1 MAEKSGS
8 WMEFVPA
15 TLATSLFIAQI
26 IVGIYLLS
34 GVSQNEILA
43 YTGIG
48 LYCFSG
54 LVFGLLP
61 VFEFRKKG
69 GVKKGESYIHT
80 TKLVDTGIYS
90 IVRHPQYVTFML
102 WAIAG
107 MLLFQHWIVVLLGIP
122 ILPLT
127 YIDLI
132 KADKDAIKKLGDDY
146 KAYMKRVPRANFLLG
161 IIRRCRKSK

>member
-69 GVKKGESYIHT
+69 GVKKGESYT
-80 TKLVDTGIYS
+80 
-90 IVRHPQYVTFML
+90 
-102 WAIAG
+102 
-107 MLLFQHWIVVLLGIP
+107 LLFGIRS
-122 ILPLT
+122 T
-127 YIDLI
+127 
-132 KADKDAIKKLGDDY
+132 
-146 KAYMKRVPRANFLLG
+146 
-161 IIRRCRKSK
+161 